1 MFTSETKARLKHKL
15 WQETNKM
22 LWLSLYLFA
31 FLAALAAYRSILL
44 GEGGAGAWPLFN
56 CAVEAL
62 VLAKVMLIGNALKL
76 GERFFQRRMFA
87 RTLSRAFTFT
97 IFALT
102 YSALEK
108 LVTRMIRGNAFAE
121 VWQDLANMGPKP
133 ILVRAVVLFIFFVP
147 LFALWEIGRVLGEGK
162 LHSMFFDLPAKR
174 SE

>member
-1 MFTSETKARLKHKL
+1 MVTSETKARLKRTL
-15 WQETNKM
+15 WQETEKM

-31 FLAALAAYRSILL
+31 FLAALAAYRSLLL
-44 GEGGAGAWPLFN
+44 GEGGAGAWPLFD

-76 GERFFQRRMFA
+76 GERFFQRRMLA
-87 RTLSRAFTFT
+87 RTLSRAFAFT
-97 IFALT
+97 IFAL
-102 YSALEK
+102 AFAGLEG
-108 LVTRMIRGNAFAE
+108 LVKRMIRGNAFAE
-121 VWQDLANMGPKP
+121 VWQELANMGPKL

-147 LFALWEIGRVLGEGK
+147 LFALWEIGRVLGKRK

>member
-1 MFTSETKARLKHKL
+1 MFTSETKARLKDKL

-97 IFALT
+97 IFAL
-102 YSALEK
+102 AFAGLEG
-108 LVTRMIRGNAFAE
+108 LVKRMIRGKAFAE
-121 VWQDLANMGPKP
+121 VWQELANMGPKL

-147 LFALWEIGRVLGEGK
+147 LFALWEIGRVLGKRK
-162 LHSMFFDLPAKR
+162 LQSMFFDLPAKR